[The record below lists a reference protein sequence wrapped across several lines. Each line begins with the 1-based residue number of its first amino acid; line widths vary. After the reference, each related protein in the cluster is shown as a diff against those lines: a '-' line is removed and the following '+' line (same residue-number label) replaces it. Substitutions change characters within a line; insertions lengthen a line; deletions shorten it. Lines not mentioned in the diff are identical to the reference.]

1 MTEQDEDTIEVLEP
15 DDPAEPADDE
25 VVEPKEA

>member
-15 DDPAEPADDE
+15 DEPAEPADDE
-25 VVEPKEA
+25 VKEPA